1 MFPISGLFLAERL
14 PQMSNTQH
22 VSPKRIRPA
31 CNVLV
36 VICRKRKAL
45 AQGSKA
51 DEANGFQ
58 KAGQSEEG
66 EMLKRGREFTEI
78 ASRCSLEVQVLE
90 PFTKDE
96 LQQRLEL
103 LQPTIVY
110 FSGELDSSRQEF
122 GPLMLGD
129 SELCKA
135 DDIISLFK
143 GKMPNLVCLEMSDSY
158 KLGESLSS
166 KGVPNVIVWKAS
178 LTTTLSSLFRQAFF
192 PALQSGGGEVWD
204 AFHVAKASFQ
214 FYSSRIT
221 LESSK
226 NGKQKGSLCHPI
238 IIGKQ
243 PTVTY
248 NHSIYKEA
256 SEEGIAS
263 LASGAIQIFE
273 DTAEIRLLLSAG
285 IGAEELV
292 SLAAM
297 RDGLNALLTAEVR
310 GSRLMHRM
318 SAPLPPAAASALVR
332 GMVTMRC
339 DVCSASFARISF
351 VVSGSAE
358 IGLKD
363 ELLEHC
369 IRKELVSRGQF
380 VQLVTSGDNES
391 ALRLGM
397 RRTACI
403 ASGIS
408 TVETCIKIPTWA
420 AQILR
425 QLALQLSYCNLA
437 SLGIAGVDGVPV
449 AAFQMSETHSV
460 TSLKQREHS
469 DIDFKCSSELIA
481 RTSLPVW
488 FASPV
493 GSRKRSLLD
502 NTNMENWNGQL
513 DVRPGKRMIPVTSND
528 PGRSR
533 PYQEKKSMT
542 KYRNFYKHRQH
553 LLAPMKPVPHS
564 NKDKLVPF
572 GTIVGGPPVGLSRK
586 TLMSNGGAVKGH
598 HFNGSSSPSLAAG
611 NDGNYPSA
619 GVVPPQHALS
629 VGYST
634 TKKHECYR
642 QSLDECSEEEFLEDL
657 MQFLVSR
664 GNGRLIPQ
672 TGIDSFPNVVLN
684 GKRLDLYNLYRE
696 VVTRG
701 GFYVGNGIN
710 WKGQIFPKMRNHT
723 MANRITGVGN
733 TLKRHYETYLLEYE
747 LAHEDVG
754 GECCVLCFSGAEG
767 DWVNCGICRQWAHF
781 GCDRRTGLGA
791 FKEYAK
797 TDGLEYICP
806 RCSVRVLTGGKDSER
821 PR

>member
-1 MFPISGLFLAERL
+1 
-14 PQMSNTQH
+14 MSNIHH
-22 VSPKRIRPA
+22 VLPKRIRSA

-36 VICRKRKAL
+36 VICRKRRAL
-45 AQGSKA
+45 AQALKT
-51 DEANGFQ
+51 EEVNGFQ
-58 KAGQSEEG
+58 KAGQTEEG
-66 EMLKRGREFTEI
+66 ERLRRAREFTEI
-78 ASRCSLEVQVLE
+78 AARCALEVQVLE
-90 PFTKDE
+90 PLTKDE

-110 FSGELDSSRQEF
+110 FSGEIDPSRKEF
-122 GPLMLGD
+122 GPLVVGD

-143 GKMPNLVCLEMSDSY
+143 GKVPNLVCLEMSDSL
-158 KLGESLSS
+158 KLGELLSL
-166 KGVPNVIVWKAS
+166 KGVPNVIVWRAS
-178 LTTTLSSLFRQAFF
+178 LTTTLSSLFRQAFL
-192 PALQSGGGEVWD
+192 PALQSSGGEVWD
-204 AFHVAKASFQ
+204 AFHVGKAAFQ
-214 FYSSRIT
+214 FHSSRIT
-221 LESSK
+221 LESSR
-226 NGKQKGSLCHPI
+226 NGKQKGSVCHPI
-238 IIGKQ
+238 ILGKQ

-248 NHSIYKEA
+248 SHSIYKEA

-273 DTAEIRLLLSAG
+273 DTTEIRLLLCAR
-285 IGAEELV
+285 IGAEEPI
-292 SLAAM
+292 SLAAL

-310 GSRLMHRM
+310 GTKLMHRM

-339 DVCSASFARISF
+339 DVCSSSFARISF

-358 IGLKD
+358 ICLKD

-369 IRKELVSRGQF
+369 IRKELVNRSQF
-380 VQLVTSGDNES
+380 VQFVTSGDNES

-403 ASGIS
+403 ASGMP
-408 TVETCIKIPTWA
+408 TVEACIKVPTWA
-420 AQILR
+420 GQILR
-425 QLALQLSYCNLA
+425 QLALQLSYWNLV

-449 AAFQMSETHSV
+449 AAFHLGDTHSV
-460 TSLKQREHS
+460 ISSKERQHS

-481 RTSLPVW
+481 RSSLPAW
-488 FASPV
+488 HTTPV
-493 GSRKRSLLD
+493 GRKKRSILD
-502 NTNMENWNGQL
+502 NSSMENWNGNL
-513 DVRPGKRMIPVTSND
+513 DVMSGKRMIPVGSND
-528 PGRSR
+528 PCRSR
-533 PYQEKKSMT
+533 PCQEKKLMT
-542 KYRNFYKHRQH
+542 NYGSSNKYRQH
-553 LLAPMKPVPHS
+553 LLATMKPVPHS

-572 GTIVGGPPVGLSRK
+572 GTIVGGPPMSLSRK
-586 TLMSNGGAVKGH
+586 TLMSNGGTVKGH
-598 HFNGSSSPSLAAG
+598 HFNGPSSPSLAAG

-619 GVVPPQHALS
+619 GVVPQLHAHS
-629 VGYST
+629 VGLSA
-634 TKKHECYR
+634 TKKHGCLR
-642 QSLDECSEEEFLEDL
+642 QSLDECSEEEFIEDL

-664 GNGRLIPQ
+664 GHGKLIPQ

-747 LAHEDVG
+747 LAHDDVG

-767 DWVNCGICRQWAHF
+767 DWVNCNMCRQWAHY
-781 GCDRRTGLGA
+781 GCDRRTGLSA

-797 TDGLEYICP
+797 SEGPDYVCP
-806 RCSVRVLTGGKDSER
+806 RCSVRVLTGVKDSEK